1 MFLKLFAILLSMFV
15 LSVIGQ
21 YIHHGECRTDVEV
34 VQDFDFDKV
43 ILHKEFV
50 LLLNLLNCVLI
61 VLQYMVKWFEIQR
74 YDLQFQ
80 LNSECSQSR
89 FDKAVDASATVMN
102 SWNMSKNRRRTYIH
116 GRATLADPL
125 SDPQVGKLIVSF
137 DRLQPG
143 TSANY
148 WILDTDYSN
157 YSVVWYCYGIG
168 NGNIAG
174 RLHLVFE
181 FNQLSRRFNLFKLS

>member
-1 MFLKLFAILLSMFV
+1 MFSKLFVIILTMFV
-15 LSVIGQ
+15 FSVMGQ
-21 YIHHGECRTDVEV
+21 YIRHGECRTDVKV

-43 ILHKEFV
+43 IPIIHHLLHV
-50 LLLNLLNCVLI
+50 LNYISINQ
-61 VLQYMVKWFEIQR
+61 QYMVKWFEIQR

-125 SDPQVGKLIVSF
+125 ADPQVGKLIVSF

-143 TSANY
+143 KSANY

-168 NGNIAG
+168 NGNSAG
-174 RLHLVFE
+174 RLH
-181 FNQLSRRFNLFKLS
+181 